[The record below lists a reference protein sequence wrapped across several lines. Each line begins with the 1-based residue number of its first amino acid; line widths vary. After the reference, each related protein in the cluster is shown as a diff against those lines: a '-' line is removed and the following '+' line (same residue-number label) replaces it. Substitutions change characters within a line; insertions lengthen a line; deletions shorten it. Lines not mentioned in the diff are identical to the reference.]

1 MGCEHHLLLLIIPFS
16 GIIGVR
22 RIAEVQM
29 QIYDKWLII
38 IGKLFFFFTFSF
50 SNKNNLL
57 IWQYLL
63 D

>member
-1 MGCEHHLLLLIIPFS
+1 MGCEHHLLLLIIQFS

-22 RIAEVQM
+22 RIAELQM

-38 IGKLFFFFTFSF
+38 IGKLFFLPFF
-50 SNKNNLL
+50 SNKNNLF